1 MRKTRFEDLLGF
13 SDESVVRATAACVT
27 PIVSAI
33 GHEDDWTLIDLAAD
47 LRASTPT
54 DAAKRV
60 VPDLVEQEGIIQEAR
75 MRINARIE
83 NMVEGET
90 RLIEG
95 YANRPSLTKPQTML
109 DKPQR
114 LVDESLVRLDIA
126 LRRIVDDASLTV
138 EKLQSSLTALSPQ
151 STLDRGYAVVQALDG
166 KVVISPQQVQAD
178 QDLTLTV
185 KEGRIET
192 RVVSGQ

>member
-1 MRKTRFEDLLGF
+1 
-13 SDESVVRATAACVT
+13 
-27 PIVSAI
+27 
-33 GHEDDWTLIDLAAD
+33 
-47 LRASTPT
+47 
-54 DAAKRV
+54 
-60 VPDLVEQEGIIQEAR
+60 

-83 NMVEGET
+83 NMVKGET

-151 STLDRGYAVVQALDG
+151 STLDRGYAVVQTLDG
-166 KVVISPQQVQAD
+166 KVVVSPQQVQAD

>member
-1 MRKTRFEDLLGF
+1 
-13 SDESVVRATAACVT
+13 
-27 PIVSAI
+27 
-33 GHEDDWTLIDLAAD
+33 
-47 LRASTPT
+47 
-54 DAAKRV
+54 
-60 VPDLVEQEGIIQEAR
+60 
-75 MRINARIE
+75 
-83 NMVEGET
+83 
-90 RLIEG
+90 
-95 YANRPSLTKPQTML
+95 ML

-151 STLDRGYAVVQALDG
+151 STLDRGYAVVQTLDG
-166 KVVISPQQVQAD
+166 KVVVSPQQVQAD

>member
-1 MRKTRFEDLLGF
+1 
-13 SDESVVRATAACVT
+13 
-27 PIVSAI
+27 
-33 GHEDDWTLIDLAAD
+33 
-47 LRASTPT
+47 
-54 DAAKRV
+54 
-60 VPDLVEQEGIIQEAR
+60 

-83 NMVEGET
+83 NMVEGEI

-151 STLDRGYAVVQALDG
+151 STLDRGYAVVQTLDG
-166 KVVISPQQVQAD
+166 KVVVSPQQVQAD

>member
-1 MRKTRFEDLLGF
+1 
-13 SDESVVRATAACVT
+13 
-27 PIVSAI
+27 
-33 GHEDDWTLIDLAAD
+33 
-47 LRASTPT
+47 
-54 DAAKRV
+54 
-60 VPDLVEQEGIIQEAR
+60 

-83 NMVEGET
+83 NMVEGEI

-151 STLDRGYAVVQALDG
+151 STLDRGYAVVQTLDG
-166 KVVISPQQVQAD
+166 KVVISPRQVQAD

>member
-1 MRKTRFEDLLGF
+1 
-13 SDESVVRATAACVT
+13 
-27 PIVSAI
+27 
-33 GHEDDWTLIDLAAD
+33 
-47 LRASTPT
+47 
-54 DAAKRV
+54 
-60 VPDLVEQEGIIQEAR
+60 

-151 STLDRGYAVVQALDG
+151 STLDRGYAVVQTLDG
-166 KVVISPQQVQAD
+166 KVVVSPQQVQTD

>member
-1 MRKTRFEDLLGF
+1 
-13 SDESVVRATAACVT
+13 
-27 PIVSAI
+27 
-33 GHEDDWTLIDLAAD
+33 
-47 LRASTPT
+47 
-54 DAAKRV
+54 
-60 VPDLVEQEGIIQEAR
+60 

-151 STLDRGYAVVQALDG
+151 STLDRGYAVVQTLDG
-166 KVVISPQQVQAD
+166 KVVVSPQQVQAD

-192 RVVSGQ
+192 KVVSGQ

>member
-1 MRKTRFEDLLGF
+1 
-13 SDESVVRATAACVT
+13 
-27 PIVSAI
+27 
-33 GHEDDWTLIDLAAD
+33 
-47 LRASTPT
+47 
-54 DAAKRV
+54 
-60 VPDLVEQEGIIQEAR
+60 
-75 MRINARIE
+75 MRINARIQ

-192 RVVSGQ
+192 KVVSGQ